1 MEFNDRAKMT
11 LQEMIQDAKGG
22 LPTEA
27 REVIWGRFAN
37 KGLNVLHF
45 KDGKIAPYAQPA
57 MDGQAPVNYLT
68 LALIALDGSNLA
80 GRKLP
85 TADYLKLLQKAHGTL
100 VDVNTDPTVQAYT
113 RELQTRIDKGDTRMT
128 FTRLADTTVGRIV
141 TRQFG
146 S

>member
-1 MEFNDRAKMT
+1 
-11 LQEMIQDAKGG
+11 
-22 LPTEA
+22 
-27 REVIWGRFAN
+27 
-37 KGLNVLHF
+37 
-45 KDGKIAPYAQPA
+45 
-57 MDGQAPVNYLT
+57 
-68 LALIALDGSNLA
+68 
-80 GRKLP
+80 
-85 TADYLKLLQKAHGTL
+85 ADYLKLLQKAHGTL